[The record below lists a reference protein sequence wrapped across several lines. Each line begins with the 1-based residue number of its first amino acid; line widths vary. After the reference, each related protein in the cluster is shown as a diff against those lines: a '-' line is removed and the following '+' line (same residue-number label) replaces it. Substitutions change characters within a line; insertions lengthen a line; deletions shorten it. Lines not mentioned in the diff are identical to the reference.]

1 MLNHMRA
8 NRVVNVTEF
17 KAKCLSFFS
26 EVESGVVSITVTRR
40 GKVVGVVN
48 PPPARKYK
56 SLKDSWAGRIKEI
69 GDIAKTDGAAAWDVV
84 NGRPWP
90 K

>member
-1 MLNHMRA
+1 MAA

-17 KAKCLSFFS
+17 KAKCIAMIA
-26 EVESGVVSITVTRR
+26 EVESGQTSISVTRR
-40 GKVVGVVN
+40 GKTVAVLN
-48 PPPARKYK
+48 PPAKQKYK
-56 SLKDSWAGRIKEI
+56 SFRDSLAGKIREV
-69 GDIAKTDGAAAWDVV
+69 GDIVNADESVDGWDIV